1 MANNAEKSLHPAA
14 YLNFRKEEVFSRWVA
29 VWFDFH
35 SQLLSRFSPQL
46 LLWYFYTSS
55 YIPFSKSMCFFKKHD
70 PITVHLEFRKN
81 CNFFFLIRFSLFTAV
96 DAKMEKDRR
105 KGKNPASPQHS
116 MSFFLTAEFIVFIPP
131 CSGKLSSMPYENFK
145 NEALI

>member
-55 YIPFSKSMCFFKKHD
+55 YTPFSKSMCFFKNMTQLLLIWSSKQ
-70 PITVHLEFRKN
+70 N
-81 CNFFFLIRFSLFTAV
+81 CNFFLIRFSLFTV
-96 DAKMEKDRR
+96 MDAKMEKARR
-105 KGKNPASPQHS
+105 RGKK
-116 MSFFLTAEFIVFIPP
+116 P
-131 CSGKLSSMPYENFK
+131 CFSSALYVLLSHCWIYCFDSSMLRQTLKHAIWEF
-145 NEALI
+145 

>member
-1 MANNAEKSLHPAA
+1 MSNNAEKSLHPAA

-55 YIPFSKSMCFFKKHD
+55 YTPFSKSMCFFKNMTQLLLIWSSKQ
-70 PITVHLEFRKN
+70 N
-81 CNFFFLIRFSLFTAV
+81 CKFFFLIRFSLFTV
-96 DAKMEKDRR
+96 MDAKMEKARR
-105 KGKNPASPQHS
+105 KGKNPASPEHS
-116 MSFFLTAEFIVFIPP
+116 MSSFLTAEFIVLIPP

>member
-14 YLNFRKEEVFSRWVA
+14 YLNFRKEGIFSRWVA

-55 YIPFSKSMCFFKKHD
+55 YTPFSKSMCFLKIWPNYCSFGVQNK
-70 PITVHLEFRKN
+70 IAI
-81 CNFFFLIRFSLFTAV
+81 FFFLIRFSLFTV
-96 DAKMEKDRR
+96 MDAKWR
-105 KGKNPASPQHS
+105 KKRKK
-116 MSFFLTAEFIVFIPP
+116 P
-131 CSGKLSSMPYENFK
+131 CLSS
-145 NEALI
+145 ALYVLLSHCWIYCFDSSMLRQTLKHAIWEF